1 MTYLTE
7 YVGFWQRTLAFWVD
21 MLWLV
26 PLLMGISYIVCGAS
40 DCTAMPQNFDT
51 LSQLEQI
58 PWQTILINDILPALL
73 ILWFWIAHSATP
85 GKMLVDCKIVD
96 AKTGKPITFK
106 QAFLRCLGYII
117 SFLSLGLGFLWILW
131 DDRRQGWHD
140 KIANTVVILHD
151 EATVPLFQLEK
162 YYR

>member
-26 PLLMGISYIVCGAS
+26 PLLMGLSHVLCMGA
-40 DCTAMPQNFDT
+40 DCTTIPQNFDT
-51 LSQLEQI
+51 LTQLEQI
-58 PWQTILINDILPALL
+58 PWQAILMNDILPTLF
-73 ILWFWIAHSATP
+73 ILWFWIAHAATP
-85 GKMLVDCKIVD
+85 GKMLIDCKIVD

-106 QAFLRCLGYII
+106 QALLRYLGYIL
-117 SFLSLGLGFLWILW
+117 SVMSLGLGFLWILW
-131 DDRRQGWHD
+131 DDRKQGWHD
-140 KIANTVVILHD
+140 KIANTVVVLHD
-151 EATVPLFQLEK
+151 EATVPLLQLEK